1 MAVMTMA
8 EAIRDALL
16 LEMEQD
22 ERVMV
27 LGQDVGRLGGV
38 FRVTDGL
45 QEMFG
50 EDRVID
56 MPLAEAVIA
65 GSALGLAVSVMR
77 PVA

>member
-1 MAVMTMA
+1 MPVMTMA